1 MLAVLTE
8 SSVLLPN
15 KNAPSIGRF
24 CEDEVNDYSVAA
36 LPRITVH

>member
-1 MLAVLTE
+1 MLVVLTDLAE
-8 SSVLLPN
+8 RVPN
-15 KNAPSIGRF
+15 KNAPNPGRF